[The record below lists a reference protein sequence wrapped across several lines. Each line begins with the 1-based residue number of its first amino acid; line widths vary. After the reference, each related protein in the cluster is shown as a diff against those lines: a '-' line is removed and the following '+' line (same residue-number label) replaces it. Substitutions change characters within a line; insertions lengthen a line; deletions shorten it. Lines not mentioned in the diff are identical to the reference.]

1 MRGSMKILRAKDTIS
16 VKSGDVEV
24 KLSPLTQIQK
34 QEIMALATRSGGQVT
49 TDLQAQAVKTI
60 KFCVKEVSGLETY
73 DGQPYAL
80 EIENGLLTDECAGE
94 LFSAFAQASVL
105 ESVANLALGVVSAP
119 EGVELRINGEVVSPK
134 K

>member
-1 MRGSMKILRAKDTIS
+1 MKILRAKDTITI
-16 VKSGDVEV
+16 KSQDIEV
-24 KLSPLTQIQK
+24 TLSPLTQLQK
-34 QEIMALATRSGGQVT
+34 QEIMALATRSGGVNT

-60 KFCVKEVSGLETY
+60 KFCVKAVTGLETY
-73 DGQPYAL
+73 DGNAYEL
-80 EIENGLLTDECAGE
+80 EVVDGILSDECAGE
-94 LFSAFAQASVL
+94 LFAAFAQASIL